1 MSLVG
6 PRPHLESELA
16 QMPSE
21 ASRRSLVTPGLTG
34 LWQVSG
40 RNDVSYANRVAL
52 DVRYVLTWTP
62 LQDVKIMFRT
72 LPAMLSR
79 RGAY

>member
-1 MSLVG
+1 
-6 PRPHLESELA
+6 
-16 QMPSE
+16 
-21 ASRRSLVTPGLTG
+21 
-34 LWQVSG
+34 VSG